1 MQGRYR
7 ERERDGKSGNE
18 DGQNTT
24 NEERSIGIERT
35 EETEKDKQRWKMG
48 RARKMKELEKKN
60 RRDER

>member
-7 ERERDGKSGNE
+7 GRERDGKSGNE

-35 EETEKDKQRWKMG
+35 EETEKDK
-48 RARKMKELEKKN
+48 
-60 RRDER
+60 

>member
-35 EETEKDKQRWKMG
+35 EETENGKSKKNERVG
-48 RARKMKELEKKN
+48 EKN